1 MTKPILFLGKRITN
15 VSSSSD
21 QAVNSLRS
29 QMLILLESFNGVVIF
44 ATNLHENYDSAFE
57 SRILRHI
64 KFELPDKYIR
74 LKIIKKMLPDKA
86 PIDKEVL
93 EDDFL
98 LSLSEII
105 EGFSPREIKNTILE
119 VFISSIQKNTNMNK
133 ELFEEVFNKAKEKFE
148 QLKAKS
154 NIRKEN
160 LKLKIKE
167 NLETNNYKIQSNDAE
182 NETDKL
188 ENKNQG
194 EKNEE

>member
-1 MTKPILFLGKRITN
+1 
-15 VSSSSD
+15 
-21 QAVNSLRS
+21 
-29 QMLILLESFNGVVIF
+29 MLILLESFNGVVIF

>member
-1 MTKPILFLGKRITN
+1 
-15 VSSSSD
+15 
-21 QAVNSLRS
+21 
-29 QMLILLESFNGVVIF
+29 
-44 ATNLHENYDSAFE
+44 
-57 SRILRHI
+57 
-64 KFELPDKYIR
+64 
-74 LKIIKKMLPDKA
+74 MLPDKA

-119 VFISSIQKNTNMNK
+119 VFISSIQKNANINK

-167 NLETNNYKIQSNDAE
+167 NLETNNYNIQSNDAE
-182 NETDKL
+182 NKTDKL

-194 EKNEE
+194 VKNEG

>member
-1 MTKPILFLGKRITN
+1 M
-15 VSSSSD
+15 
-21 QAVNSLRS
+21 
-29 QMLILLESFNGVVIF
+29 
-44 ATNLHENYDSAFE
+44 NYDSAFE

-119 VFISSIQKNTNMNK
+119 VFISSIQKNANINK
-133 ELFEEVFNKAKEKFE
+133 ELFEEVR
-148 QLKAKS
+148 S
-154 NIRKEN
+154 R
-160 LKLKIKE
+160 
-167 NLETNNYKIQSNDAE
+167 NDE
-182 NETDKL
+182 
-188 ENKNQG
+188 
-194 EKNEE
+194 